1 MDLMA
6 LSIFFAAFLICS
18 LLVFFLSVYGAKEVT
33 FEENLKATGQTGKSQ
48 KKSSKGQDTK
58 KKNAKKLALAKGPD
72 TSEIIP
78 NTKVS
83 QKRFKNRK
91 KKTDQVVVEQIQQ
104 EEIVE
109 LEEDVEIIPDITE
122 TDLARNEMVVD
133 ADFIEEIPEPEI
145 ELEEVEE
152 KPVVQEPKRP
162 ETPIEEPEE
171 EELEAEVEPEPE
183 VVEPE
188 VVEPDVVEEVKQQ
201 SSAEATPKKSKKKK
215 NKINIEEVDA
225 AVEEIAAPQVI
236 EAVEVPE
243 PVQVEVVQKKTA
255 AQQQQQQPKK
265 ENKKKQ
271 KTKDELN
278 LQPKTS
284 TEDLI
289 QLVMKTPLGDL
300 EIQNVIDLLLTRQTG
315 SSTSN
320 YNDWIDASGQ
330 QNETKMLSNQLAE
343 KDALLA
349 EEMDKVK
356 SITDKMA
363 ALRVELNGSRN
374 TTVQSQRY
382 VNDLEA
388 QRKQLEA
395 RLHAE
400 AENHKHY
407 INTLQGQIQY
417 HATRAQGLQV
427 SLDSVQQQ
435 QATIDPAILSELEGL
450 RNLQMSLESE
460 KMGLESECGS
470 LHGRLNSKTEEC
482 QQIQQ
487 TLGQKSID
495 LEEALA
501 NLGKASETFASLE
514 QKNSSDSGHFE
525 ELKRVNHDLEAK
537 VNELSSTCMQQKEE
551 LLRLATQD
559 SGSEEIKRVNQDLE
573 AKVNDLSST
582 CMQQKEELSLLTSA
596 PPPTSEDSGSEE
608 LKKANQ
614 DLEAKV
620 NELTST
626 CTQQKEQLSKLAT
639 DDSGSE
645 ELKKVNQ
652 DLEAKVNEL
661 SSTCTQ
667 QKEELLKLASEESG
681 SEDLVAKVNEL
692 TSMCNNQ
699 KSELSRLSEQ
709 ESGSEELKKVNQ
721 DLEAKVNE
729 LSSNC
734 LKQKEELARLADE
747 NERISDQLASMAER
761 PAAEGQE
768 ANGNESFN
776 GNGDHHAPSDDI
788 KKAAVAEQEN
798 LLQQKYLA
806 IGQEH
811 EQILKEKDVIL
822 QKMHTVESDYKSQVS
837 KLESDLE
844 DQRAKNN
851 ELRSKNWKTVEAL
864 NSVEQNYQK
873 LLKSNQKQNEK
884 PAGSD
889 TKVLEAALNDAEVSQ
904 KDFLQ
909 RLFPSVK
916 ATEEEKHCD
925 WLEDFASKA
934 NKWIEEQATAAATAS
949 KAAIATS
956 EEEDKLQ
963 KLEGQVEH
971 YKVVLAETETIL
983 NQLQA
988 SVESEETG
996 WKSQFSTKEAQLEK
1010 LQHQLEAVEAKNTA
1024 MEASLNSLNSVEEV
1038 ATTGSSGPSSLMG
1051 VRFAYSAMEQALPHI
1066 VEEMETKLREL
1077 QEKLAVEEAD
1087 KIQLQN
1093 KLHQSLDSE
1102 SEVTKLQEQ
1111 IDTEVRV
1118 RKDLDEKVAKMNQLL
1133 TTGQEALQQEKKT
1146 VEMLR
1151 QQIVSQTP
1159 TKGSSLGTNGQD
1171 EASVVE

>member
-58 KKNAKKLALAKGPD
+58 KKNAKKLAAKGPD
-72 TSEIIP
+72 TTEIIP

-109 LEEDVEIIPDITE
+109 LEEDVEIIPDISE

-133 ADFIEEIPEPEI
+133 DDFIEEIPEPEI

-201 SSAEATPKKSKKKK
+201 SSAEVTPKKSKKKK

-450 RNLQMSLESE
+450 RNLQMGLESE

-596 PPPTSEDSGSEE
+596 PPPSEDSGSEE

-709 ESGSEELKKVNQ
+709 ESGSEELTKVNQ

-806 IGQEH
+806 ISQEH

-851 ELRSKNWKTVEAL
+851 
-864 NSVEQNYQK
+864 
-873 LLKSNQKQNEK
+873 
-884 PAGSD
+884 D

-1024 MEASLNSLNSVEEV
+1024 MEASLNSLNSVEE
-1038 ATTGSSGPSSLMG
+1038 
-1051 VRFAYSAMEQALPHI
+1051 
-1066 VEEMETKLREL
+1066 METKLREL

>member
-33 FEENLKATGQTGKSQ
+33 FEENLKATGQQTGKSQ
-48 KKSSKGQDTK
+48 KKSSKLDTK
-58 KKNAKKLALAKGPD
+58 KKNQAKKLAAKGPAD

-78 NTKVS
+78 NTKLS

-91 KKTDQVVVEQIQQ
+91 KKTDQVVVEQEIQQ
-104 EEIVE
+104 VEEIVE
-109 LEEDVEIIPDITE
+109 FEEDVEVIPDISE
-122 TDLARNEMVVD
+122 TDLARNEMVAD
-133 ADFIEEIPEPEI
+133 ADFIEDIPEPEI
-145 ELEEVEE
+145 ELVEE

-201 SSAEATPKKSKKKK
+201 SSAEATPKATPKKSKKKK

-243 PVQVEVVQKKTA
+243 PVQVEVVQKKA
-255 AQQQQQQPKK
+255 ASQQQQQQPKK

-315 SSTSN
+315 SSSSN
-320 YNDWIDASGQ
+320 YHDWIDASGQ
-330 QNETKMLSNQLAE
+330 KNETKILSNQLAE

-435 QATIDPAILSELEGL
+435 VQQQATIDPAILSELEGL

-487 TLGQKSID
+487 TLGQKSIE

-501 NLGKASETFASLE
+501 NLSKASETFASLE

-582 CMQQKEELSLLTSA
+582 CKQQKEELSLLTSA
-596 PPPTSEDSGSEE
+596 PPPTEDSGSEE
-608 LKKANQ
+608 LKKA
-614 DLEAKV
+614 
-620 NELTST
+620 
-626 CTQQKEQLSKLAT
+626 
-639 DDSGSE
+639 
-645 ELKKVNQ
+645 NQ

-699 KSELSRLSEQ
+699 K
-709 ESGSEELKKVNQ
+709 K
-721 DLEAKVNE
+721 
-729 LSSNC
+729 
-734 LKQKEELARLADE
+734 
-747 NERISDQLASMAER
+747 
-761 PAAEGQE
+761 
-768 ANGNESFN
+768 
-776 GNGDHHAPSDDI
+776 
-788 KKAAVAEQEN
+788 
-798 LLQQKYLA
+798 
-806 IGQEH
+806 
-811 EQILKEKDVIL
+811 
-822 QKMHTVESDYKSQVS
+822 
-837 KLESDLE
+837 
-844 DQRAKNN
+844 
-851 ELRSKNWKTVEAL
+851 
-864 NSVEQNYQK
+864 
-873 LLKSNQKQNEK
+873 
-884 PAGSD
+884 
-889 TKVLEAALNDAEVSQ
+889 
-904 KDFLQ
+904 
-909 RLFPSVK
+909 
-916 ATEEEKHCD
+916 
-925 WLEDFASKA
+925 
-934 NKWIEEQATAAATAS
+934 
-949 KAAIATS
+949 
-956 EEEDKLQ
+956 
-963 KLEGQVEH
+963 
-971 YKVVLAETETIL
+971 
-983 NQLQA
+983 
-988 SVESEETG
+988 
-996 WKSQFSTKEAQLEK
+996 
-1010 LQHQLEAVEAKNTA
+1010 
-1024 MEASLNSLNSVEEV
+1024 
-1038 ATTGSSGPSSLMG
+1038 
-1051 VRFAYSAMEQALPHI
+1051 
-1066 VEEMETKLREL
+1066 
-1077 QEKLAVEEAD
+1077 
-1087 KIQLQN
+1087 
-1093 KLHQSLDSE
+1093 
-1102 SEVTKLQEQ
+1102 
-1111 IDTEVRV
+1111 
-1118 RKDLDEKVAKMNQLL
+1118 
-1133 TTGQEALQQEKKT
+1133 
-1146 VEMLR
+1146 
-1151 QQIVSQTP
+1151 
-1159 TKGSSLGTNGQD
+1159 
-1171 EASVVE
+1171 

>member
-58 KKNAKKLALAKGPD
+58 KKNAKKLAAKGPD

-109 LEEDVEIIPDITE
+109 FEEDVEIIPDISE
-122 TDLARNEMVVD
+122 TDLARNEMVAD

-188 VVEPDVVEEVKQQ
+188 VIEPDVVEEVKQQ

-255 AQQQQQQPKK
+255 SQQQQQQPKK

-315 SSTSN
+315 SSSSN
-320 YNDWIDASGQ
+320 YHDWIDASGQ
-330 QNETKMLSNQLAE
+330 KNETKILSNQLAE

-487 TLGQKSID
+487 TLGQKSIE

-501 NLGKASETFASLE
+501 NLSKASETFASLE

-551 LLRLATQD
+551 LLRLASQD

-582 CMQQKEELSLLTSA
+582 CKQQKEELSLLTSA
-596 PPPTSEDSGSEE
+596 PPPSEDSGSEE

-620 NELTST
+620 IELTST

-639 DDSGSE
+639 DESGSE

-661 SSTCTQ
+661 SSTCAQ

-798 LLQQKYLA
+798 PLQQKYLA
-806 IGQEH
+806 ISQEH

-889 TKVLEAALNDAEVSQ
+889 TKVLEAALRDAEVSQ

-934 NKWIEEQATAAATAS
+934 NKWIEEQANAAATAS
-949 KAAIATS
+949 KAAIAAS

-988 SVESEETG
+988 SVESEEIG
-996 WKSQFSTKEAQLEK
+996 WKSQFSAKEAQLEK
-1010 LQHQLEAVEAKNTA
+1010 LQHQKEALEAKNTA
-1024 MEASLNSLNSVEEV
+1024 MEASLNSLNS
-1038 ATTGSSGPSSLMG
+1038 
-1051 VRFAYSAMEQALPHI
+1051 

-1102 SEVTKLQEQ
+1102 MEVKKLQDE
-1111 IDTEVRV
+1111 IDTEVRL

-1159 TKGSSLGTNGQD
+1159 TKGSSLATNGQD

>member
-1 MDLMA
+1 
-6 LSIFFAAFLICS
+6 
-18 LLVFFLSVYGAKEVT
+18 VT

-58 KKNAKKLALAKGPD
+58 KKNAKKLAAKGPD
-72 TSEIIP
+72 TTEIIP

-109 LEEDVEIIPDITE
+109 LEEDVEIIPDISE

-133 ADFIEEIPEPEI
+133 DDFIEEIPEPEI

-201 SSAEATPKKSKKKK
+201 SSAEVTPKKSKKKK

-450 RNLQMSLESE
+450 RNLQMGLESE

-596 PPPTSEDSGSEE
+596 PPPSEDSGSEE

-806 IGQEH
+806 ISQEH

-822 QKMHTVESDYKSQVS
+822 QKMHTVESDCKSQVS

-851 ELRSKNWKTVEAL
+851 
-864 NSVEQNYQK
+864 
-873 LLKSNQKQNEK
+873 
-884 PAGSD
+884 D

-934 NKWIEEQATAAATAS
+934 NKWIEEQATAAAAAS

-1024 MEASLNSLNSVEEV
+1024 MEASLNSLNS
-1038 ATTGSSGPSSLMG
+1038 
-1051 VRFAYSAMEQALPHI
+1051 

-1171 EASVVE
+1171 EPESSAASSQVGSVASLDLDTTLPSEKKKSKKKKLLGLFK